1 MLEQAISLRSLGFAI
16 HWLHPKSKR
25 PIGNEWSEKPVL
37 DANGL
42 RASYKQGNNVGVRLG
57 MWSKVG
63 GLYLHIIDMDIRK
76 PELLGEARG
85 RLAEVLPEFDA
96 DTAVTVISGSG
107 GESRHFYILT
117 DQPFPGKVIAQ
128 SEGMEQVP
136 EQRWNKKTGKMEDRM
151 VDKNDWEIQLLG
163 TGSQAVVPPS
173 IHDKTG
179 KPYVWDRRFDAEQL
193 DLGLVD
199 SIPSAALAR
208 ALEYDIQ
215 RSSELVGNQE
225 PMGLTPEEV
234 AEILEESPN
243 DNLSYDEWINI
254 VGAVQFEAA
263 GKTGDEKGAYLKVL
277 QDWSATSDKHDADF
291 TEEKFKKGFRNSGHR
306 ALITMRTYAAVA
318 RDAQL
323 DRAIDDFEDLEDD
336 FDDEGS
342 EDGMFDDL
350 LGGGNDTPAPKKK
363 SRKKLKWQSEDAPEW
378 VQKMN
383 RKHAVIIVGGK
394 ASVMRF
400 DPKSNSDED
409 HELWDMKTFHDWYLS
424 KPPIAI
430 TTGKGKDGKPRIEM
444 LTLSKAF
451 MTSEYRRGYEDG
463 YIFDTTGENME
474 GFNLFKGWGVE
485 PKKGSCERILWHIK
499 HVICADDATA
509 NEYFLDYLAHMFQK
523 PWEIPRAAIV
533 VKGEEGAGKDTIAK
547 YMHKLVGRYIPKI
560 TGQDQFFGNF
570 NGFLKNALFVNIQE
584 AFVGSQQQNEKLKQF
599 VTEDMLRVENKY
611 QNSHDT
617 PNYMR
622 IYITSNNFKVVQ
634 ASESSRRFLVLNA
647 RDTYASTGVPA
658 QEKMRQ
664 EYFDA
669 IYDEMNGE
677 GPAALLNFLLNRK
690 LVNFPRTPPVT
701 DELSTQVASGWKG
714 MRKFIY
720 QAALYGT
727 FDLQNAEDGTMIKR
741 MWAKGDL
748 VVDKGDFRQRFV
760 EWSRGRSARDMDE
773 VEMTPTAVT
782 KLLDTM
788 CGVQASRRRIGDQSE
803 RKHCYVFPRL
813 SIVRDRISKAAR
825 GKLEWGDEHEIE
837 EMAQEDEEDDL

>member
-1 MLEQAISLRSLGFAI
+1 MLEQALQLRSLGFAI
-16 HWLHPKSKR
+16 HWLHSKSKR
-25 PIGNEWSEKPVL
+25 PIGDNWSEKPVL
-37 DANGL
+37 DAKGL
-42 RASYKQGNNVGVRLG
+42 RASYKNGNNVGVRLG
-57 MWSKVG
+57 QWSKVG
-63 GLYLHIIDMDIRK
+63 GLYMHIIDMDIRK
-76 PELLGEARG
+76 PEMLSVARDK
-85 RLAEVLPEFDA
+85 LAEVLPEFDI
-96 DTAVTVISGSG
+96 DSAVTVISGSG
-107 GESRHFYILT
+107 GESRHFYVLT
-117 DQPFPGKVIAQ
+117 EQPFPGRVIAH
-128 SEGMEQVP
+128 SEGVEQVP
-136 EQRWNKKTGKMEDRM
+136 EKRWNKKTRQMEDRL
-151 VDKNDWEIQLLG
+151 VDKHDWEIQLLG

-179 KPYVWDRRFDAEQL
+179 KPYVWLRPFDESGL
-193 DLGLVD
+193 DLGIVD
-199 SIPSAALAR
+199 SLPAAALAR
-208 ALEYDIQ
+208 AMEYDIE
-215 RSSELVGNQE
+215 RSNELLGTQE
-225 PMGLTPEEV
+225 PMGITPDEI
-234 AEILEESPN
+234 AEILAETPN
-243 DNLSYDEWINI
+243 ENLPYDEWINV

-263 GKTGDEKGAYLKVL
+263 DKTGAEKAAYLKVL
-277 QDWSATSDKHDADF
+277 QEWSATGTKHDPDY
-291 TEEKFKKGFRNSGHR
+291 TEDKFKNGFKNSGNR
-306 ALITMRTYAAVA
+306 LLITMRTYAAIA

-323 DRAIDDFEDLEDD
+323 DRAIDDIEDDFEDLG
-336 FDDEGS
+336 DEPVA
-342 EDGMFDDL
+342 GMFDDL
-350 LGGGNDTPAPKKK
+350 LGGEADAPSPKKARK
-363 SRKKLKWQSEDAPEW
+363 KKLKWQSEDAPEW
-378 VQKMN
+378 IQKMN

-400 DPKSNSDED
+400 DPKSPSDED
-409 HELWDMKTFHDWYLS
+409 HELWDMKTFHDWYLA
-424 KPPIAI
+424 KPTVPI
-430 TTGKGKDGKPRIEM
+430 TVGKGKDGKPKIEF

-451 MTSEYRRGYEDG
+451 MSNEFRRGYEDG
-463 YIFDTTGENME
+463 YIFDTTSENTA
-474 GFNLFKGWGVE
+474 GFNLFRGWGVE
-485 PKKGSCERILWHIK
+485 PKKGSCDRILWHIK
-499 HVICADDATA
+499 HVICAEDDTA

-669 IYDEMNGE
+669 IYDEMNGN
-677 GPAALLNFLLNRK
+677 GPAALLHFLLNRK
-690 LVNFPRTPPVT
+690 LANFPRTPPVT

-727 FDLQNAEDGTMIKR
+727 FDLQNGEDNTMFKR
-741 MWAKGDL
+741 QWAKGDV
-748 VVDKGDFRQRFV
+748 VVDKGDFRQRFI

-773 VEMTPTAVT
+773 VELTPTAVT
-782 KLLDTM
+782 KLLDSM
-788 CGVQASRRRIGDQSE
+788 CGVQASRRRLGDQGE

-813 SIVRDRISKAAR
+813 ALVRERIGKAAR
-825 GKLEWGDEHEIE
+825 GKLEWGDEREVE
-837 EMAQEDEEDDL
+837 EMAHEDEEDDL

>member
-1 MLEQAISLRSLGFAI
+1 MSMFDDLLGGEIDAGKNNLQLALRLAAQGIPVFPCREKTETVNGNVRKEKSPATKNGFKDASTDPAQIRAWWARRPYALVGMPTGKASGFA
-16 HWLHPKSKR
+16 
-25 PIGNEWSEKPVL
+25 VL
-37 DANGL
+37 DLDRHSAERDGIAAL
-42 RASYKQGNNVGVRLG
+42 AGMGYKPQ
-57 MWSKVG
+57 
-63 GLYLHIIDMDIRK
+63 D
-76 PELLGEARG
+76 
-85 RLAEVLPEFDA
+85 
-96 DTAVTVISGSG
+96 
-107 GESRHFYILT
+107 LT
-117 DQPFPGKVIAQ
+117 DMRAPTAGNGMHLYFEHQDGITNSDRHLPKGIDVRAEGGFVIA
-128 SEGMEQVP
+128 P
-136 EQRWNKKTGKMEDRM
+136 
-151 VDKNDWEIQLLG
+151 G
-163 TGSQAVVPPS
+163 TMFQDGRSY
-173 IHDKTG
+173 G
-179 KPYVWDRRFDAEQL
+179 QL
-193 DLGLVD
+193 DLTRTAPAF
-199 SIPSAALAR
+199 PSAFLPPAEADR
-208 ALEYDIQ
+208 AGEYGGDKP
-215 RSSELVGNQE
+215 RSSLSVDQIRDYMADLPNDEDMGREEWVGVIASLNHEANAPNDEGQQRPKAE
-225 PMGLTPEEV
+225 RDAIRQIAVDWTAKNPAYSTPEHLAQA
-234 AEILEESPN
+234 AETFKTFKNSSHKNLRTFSSVVMQVNNIRLDQAIES
-243 DNLSYDEWINI
+243 
-254 VGAVQFEAA
+254 V
-263 GKTGDEKGAYLKVL
+263 
-277 QDWSATSDKHDADF
+277 
-291 TEEKFKKGFRNSGHR
+291 
-306 ALITMRTYAAVA
+306 
-318 RDAQL
+318 
-323 DRAIDDFEDLEDD
+323 EDD
-336 FDDEGS
+336 FDEELDTAS
-342 EDGMFDDL
+342 DHAGMFDDL
-350 LGGGNDTPAPKKK
+350 LGGEADAPSPKKARK
-363 SRKKLKWQSEDAPEW
+363 KKLKWQSEDAPEW
-378 VQKMN
+378 IQKMN

-400 DPKSNSDED
+400 DPKSPSDED
-409 HELWDMKTFHDWYLS
+409 HELWDMKTFHDWYLA
-424 KPPIAI
+424 KPTVPI
-430 TTGKGKDGKPRIEM
+430 TVGKGKDGKPKIEF

-451 MTSEYRRGYEDG
+451 MSNEFRRGYEDG
-463 YIFDTTGENME
+463 YIFDTTSENTA
-474 GFNLFKGWGVE
+474 GFNLFRGWGVE
-485 PKKGSCERILWHIK
+485 PKKGSCDRILWHIK
-499 HVICADDATA
+499 HVICADDETA

-669 IYDEMNGE
+669 IYDEMNGN

-727 FDLQNAEDGTMIKR
+727 FDLQNGEDNTMFKR
-741 MWAKGDL
+741 QWAKGDV
-748 VVDKGDFRQRFV
+748 VVDKGDFRQRFI
-760 EWSRGRSARDMDE
+760 EWSRGRSARDLDE
-773 VEMTPTAVT
+773 VELTPTAVT

-788 CGVQASRRRIGDQSE
+788 CGVQASRRRIGGQGE

-813 SIVRDRISKAAR
+813 ALVRERIGKAAR
-825 GKLEWGDEHEIE
+825 GKLEWGDEREVE
-837 EMAQEDEEDDL
+837 EMAHEDEEDDL